1 MLHGEN
7 KPVVRRGYLMLK
19 GKRFWCVVGGGEFAV
34 FTQKAEDKENMVMQL
49 RVDTASC
56 DIHCVQTLHTRTEAV
71 ANQHQAE
78 SSVSTSIRTEH
89 TNGSHVTTI
98 AKGGRSQ
105 ITLLDPLVLRVAG
118 PTATQRSSIP
128 FISYMS
134 AQTAPKQLQSGTTR
148 FAFTST
154 ENIESVDDTARTS
167 KNLSSQPPGITQ
179 SSSFPSFTIKTK
191 VYDSTDRYVEHTF
204 QCVTTHNAEAAEW
217 VDAVVRARGNAIRSK
232 QRLRMTPKVE
242 KHNTGLVDS
251 SNVITMAASTD
262 QRCAQNVHRE
272 ERNELKQQLCHGPVV
287 STDTSALAICSKN
300 CNSKRSSQKLQLDL
314 RTWAD
319 IDALTIPI
327 DYSKSNG
334 VRQAL
339 QIDRQSQDYQDI

>member
-1 MLHGEN
+1 M
-7 KPVVRRGYLMLK
+7 MK
-19 GKRFWCVVGGGEFAV
+19 GKRYWCVVGGEEFAV
-34 FTQKAEDKENMVMQL
+34 FTQKTEDKENMIMQL

-71 ANQHQAE
+71 ANQQQGE
-78 SSVSTSIRTEH
+78 SSVSTSIRTEYTH
-89 TNGSHVTTI
+89 GSHVTTI

-105 ITLLDPLVLRVAG
+105 ITLLDPLILRVAS
-118 PTATQRSSIP
+118 PIATQRSSIP
-128 FISYMS
+128 FRSYKS

-154 ENIESVDDTARTS
+154 ENIESVDDMGSIS
-167 KNLSSQPPGITQ
+167 KNLSSLPPGTTGT
-179 SSSFPSFTIKTK
+179 SSFPSFTIKTK
-191 VYDSTDRYVEHTF
+191 VHDSTDRYVEHRF

-232 QRLRMTPKVE
+232 HRLKMTPKEE
-242 KHNTGLVDS
+242 KPSSGLVDS
-251 SNVITMAASTD
+251 SNTIIMAANTD

-272 ERNELKQQLCHGPVV
+272 ERNELKQQLCHGSVV
-287 STDTSALAICSKN
+287 STDTIAPAICSDN
-300 CNSKRSSQKLQLDL
+300 CNSKRSSQKLQLHL
-314 RTWAD
+314 KTWAD